1 VSVRDA
7 HGRPKQSE
15 ILCSRVLRGAKRCL
29 QPTRPWFPGV
39 KGAARCRDL
48 GSGILDLGISQVSPR
63 SLWSP
68 RDCHEFCT
76 HAPAGAERVEDP
88 RCEMPSAI
96 RIFQPAGGNSQE
108 TSLAPLAG
116 QTPDG
121 DITISASS
129 LLSAASCLG
138 LRVSH
143 GLMIRSA
150 AKNHSNPPRF
160 TLRATSKRHPTD
172 FAKILDFQARVKPPS
187 SKGRSEVR
195 RTLVRRPF

>member
-1 VSVRDA
+1 
-7 HGRPKQSE
+7 
-15 ILCSRVLRGAKRCL
+15 
-29 QPTRPWFPGV
+29 
-39 KGAARCRDL
+39 
-48 GSGILDLGISQVSPR
+48 LGISQVSPR
-63 SLWSP
+63 SRWSP

-88 RCEMPSAI
+88 QCEMPSAI

-143 GLMIRSA
+143 GLMIRPA

-160 TLRATSKRHPTD
+160 TLLATSKRHPTD

-187 SKGRSEVR
+187 SPHDLFFTFFLWLKTVTLTKGLR
-195 RTLVRRPF
+195 RQASVAQGGSTKSCGSPGL

>member
-143 GLMIRSA
+143 GLMIRPA

-160 TLRATSKRHPTD
+160 TLLATSKRHPTD

-187 SKGRSEVR
+187 TETR
-195 RTLVRRPF
+195 RGSFHSVSST